1 MVKTIYA
8 KGEVDVLRGKTVLI
22 VEDDEFIFN
31 LLEVMLKG
39 TGLEILHADSGEK
52 AIALVNDK
60 TVDLVLL
67 DIRLPGKDGFEV
79 FEQIRMIK
87 RHMPIVAQTA
97 NSLPEEKKKFLAAGY
112 ADYLQ
117 KPIDTMTIHK
127 VILKL
132 IGSRN

>member
-1 MVKTIYA
+1 MK
-8 KGEVDVLRGKTVLI
+8 KGTVDVLQGKTVLI

-39 TGLEILHADSGEK
+39 TGVEILYADNGEK

-67 DIRLPGKDGFEV
+67 DIRLPGQDGFEV
-79 FEQIRMIK
+79 FEKIRMIK
-87 RHMPIVAQTA
+87 NHIPVVAQTA
-97 NSLPEEKKKFLAAGY
+97 NCLPEEKKKFLAAGF

-117 KPIDTMTIHK
+117 KPIDANTIQK